1 MRKLILFITLL
12 FVATSCNVSLV
23 STNISF
29 DGLYNKSDNYKELL
43 TNIDC
48 ENKSKN
54 IYLTNGN
61 ELRNCII
68 NIKKPALVYIW
79 SLHCKSES
87 CVNIDFFIRFCK
99 ENNVVPYIV
108 IEYLTEK
115 DLNYYK
121 SLNVDLYVINSTY
134 YKTKFVNSC
143 SKKFSQDLIQEKRT
157 LGERYIF
164 FDENAKVTTLS
175 TIDGIFHKE
184 SLSM

>member
-12 FVATSCNVSLV
+12 FVATGCNVSLV
-23 STNISF
+23 NTNVSF
-29 DGLYNKSDNYKELL
+29 DGLYINSDKYKELL

-48 ENKSKN
+48 KNKSKN
-54 IYLTNGN
+54 IYLTNGI

-68 NIKKPALVYIW
+68 NNKKPALVYIW

-87 CVNIDFFIRFCK
+87 CVNIEFFIRFCK

-121 SLNVDLYVINSTY
+121 SLDVDLYVINNTY
-134 YKTKFVNSC
+134 YKTKFVNSY
-143 SKKFSQDLIQEKRT
+143 SKKFRQDLIQEKRT
-157 LGERYIF
+157 LGNRYIF
-164 FDENAKVTTLS
+164 FDENAKVT
-175 TIDGIFHKE
+175 
-184 SLSM
+184 SL